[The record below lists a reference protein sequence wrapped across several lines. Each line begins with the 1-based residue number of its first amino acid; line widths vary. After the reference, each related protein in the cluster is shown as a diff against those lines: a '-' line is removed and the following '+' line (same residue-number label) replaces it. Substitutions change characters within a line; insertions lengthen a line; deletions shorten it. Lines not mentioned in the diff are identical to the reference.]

1 MDYWR
6 MVRELSTLGIDTYNF
21 KDFVKFRHHL
31 RGVETEVSR
40 NEMPRKNASF
50 EQCEKVFN
58 LVKERLLKD

>member
-6 MVRELSTLGIDTYNF
+6 MVKELSVLGIDTYNF

-40 NEMPRKNASF
+40 NEMPRKMH
-50 EQCEKVFN
+50 
-58 LVKERLLKD
+58 RLNNVRKFLI